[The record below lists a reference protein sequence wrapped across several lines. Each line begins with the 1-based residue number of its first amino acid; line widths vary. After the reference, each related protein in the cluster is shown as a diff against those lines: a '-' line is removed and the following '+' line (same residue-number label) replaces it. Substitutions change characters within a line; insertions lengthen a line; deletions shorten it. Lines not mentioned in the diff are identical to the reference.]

1 VPRTVSFVTGTSD
14 AGALDR
20 FGWVIGAA
28 VATLVVR
35 EIYEVWRDRRDRR
48 ERDRLILT
56 ALAREVIIIKGVAA
70 AIVKDMNRERE
81 MLNRQGAW
89 RTKPLMALPT
99 MIYEMV
105 RDRIPTALLEEEDGF
120 VQLIGLQTQCAFMNQ
135 LATEQQAWK
144 APAAGSHPNQLAV
157 IMGFHAEGVFDE
169 AINAVFERCNRLLV
183 TLERAG
189 DEVGGL
195 ALKRIEPDATNQE

>member
-1 VPRTVSFVTGTSD
+1 MTGTSN

-20 FGWVIGAA
+20 FGWVIAAA

-81 MLNRQGAW
+81 MLNGLAW

-157 IMGFHAEGVFDE
+157 IMGFHTEGVFEE
-169 AINAVFERCNRLLV
+169 AINAVFERCSRLLV

-189 DEVGGL
+189 EKVGGL